1 MVRQTGSHMIM
12 ENNIKKNQITV
23 PYHASKEVKK
33 GLLNAILKDAEI
45 KTTKR

>member
-1 MVRQTGSHMIM
+1 MIM

-45 KTTKR
+45 KTAKR